1 MVSVI
6 STKIFSEDEQ
16 DFRKYLESEGFA
28 NFHLF
33 PSNKNNV
40 YLNLQFEQKAS
51 TFTFKLRGIEQNFR
65 AMHSNTYY
73 YDLDQDF
80 DDEANEL
87 FGNDSDDT

>member
-6 STKIFSEDEQ
+6 STKIFTEDER

-33 PSNKNNV
+33 PSNGENV
-40 YLNLQFEQKAS
+40 YLNLQFEQNAS
-51 TFTFKLRGIEQNFR
+51 SFTFKLRGMEQNFR

-73 YDLDQDF
+73 YDLDQNF
-80 DDEANEL
+80 DDEADEF
-87 FGNDSDDT
+87 FGNDSDYT